1 MSETLYP
8 ISVEVNGVMRDAQ
21 LAARLSL
28 VDWLRDE
35 LRLTGTH
42 VGCEHGICGACSIM
56 LDGEPVRSCLM
67 FAVQADGHRVTTV
80 EGLAKPDGSLSV
92 LQDSFCQMHGLQCG
106 YCTPGMLIAAHALL
120 NATSRPTEAQVREA
134 IGGNLC
140 RCTGYQQI
148 VDAVTHAA
156 ERLAAKAKNEK
167 PLALRGTGGGDGDFS
182 SGANPPTK
190 QRSR

>member
-8 ISVEVNGVMRDAQ
+8 ISVEVNGTMRKAQ
-21 LAARLSL
+21 VAARLSL

-42 VGCEHGICGACSIM
+42 VGCEHGICGACAVM

-67 FAVQADGHRVTTV
+67 YAVQADGHRVTTV

-92 LQDSFCQMHGLQCG
+92 LQDSFCETHGLQCG
-106 YCTPGMLIAAHALL
+106 YCTPGMLIASQGLL
-120 NATSRPTEAQVREA
+120 KSNPNPSEAQIRDA

-148 VDAVTHAA
+148 VEAGQ
-156 ERLAAKAKNEK
+156 LAAKTLQRERKRRETL
-167 PLALRGTGGGDGDFS
+167 PRFLR
-182 SGANPPTK
+182 
-190 QRSR
+190 